1 MSDQTVDLLNALLKI
16 LNWDQ
21 RKIDNVTAL
30 INSLG
35 TLGDKEPI
43 ANSLNQDNST
53 LPSSSVSESDLI
65 KSCKQIETSNQ
76 EKEKLEF
83 DLRKRIVQLEAE
95 KEKLESD
102 LSNRSEQLE
111 ASNQQKCKLESELG
125 KRIDQ
130 LETEKKNLESD
141 LSNRSEQLE
150 ATNQEKEKLE
160 SDLRKRIV
168 QLEAEKKNLES
179 DLSNRSEQLEAANQ
193 QKDKLE
199 SDLGK
204 RIDQLETEKKNLE
217 SDLSSRSEQLE
228 AANLQK
234 DKLESDLSKRCKQ
247 LEAANHQLQDQN
259 NLITKLTGEKDF
271 LAEEKQKQDKRLEE
285 ISDFSRIEEINN
297 FVNGLPISL
306 KNLSCL
312 RILAF
317 DELSVLLTQF
327 GNLQRLKSLWQAVHS
342 EILATNQI
350 CDVELIRLLR
360 IMIEYYNRANP
371 GTELS
376 VYEPHIGDKFDANLF
391 SRLAG
396 PFVPSCVSKVLFPG
410 LKNVKGEHWVKPIVC

>member
-1 MSDQTVDLLNALLKI
+1 MSEQTVDLLNALLKI

-30 INSLG
+30 INSLV

-43 ANSLNQDNST
+43 ANSLNHDNST
-53 LPSSSVSESDLI
+53 LPSSSVSESDLNG
-65 KSCKQIETSNQ
+65 SSKQIETSNQ
-76 EKEKLEF
+76 QKEKF
-83 DLRKRIVQLEAE
+83 
-95 KEKLESD
+95 ESE

-111 ASNQQKCKLESELG
+111 VS
-125 KRIDQ
+125 
-130 LETEKKNLESD
+130 
-141 LSNRSEQLE
+141 
-150 ATNQEKEKLE
+150 
-160 SDLRKRIV
+160 
-168 QLEAEKKNLES
+168 
-179 DLSNRSEQLEAANQ
+179 NQ

-199 SDLGK
+199 SKL
-204 RIDQLETEKKNLE
+204 REKI
-217 SDLSSRSEQLE
+217 
-228 AANLQK
+228 
-234 DKLESDLSKRCKQ
+234 DKLEIENNNLRSDFNYINKQ
-247 LEAANHQLQDQN
+247 LQDANHQLQEKN
-259 NLITKLTGEKDF
+259 NLIAKLAGEKDF
-271 LAEEKQKQDKRLEE
+271 LDKEKQKQDKRLEA

-360 IMIEYYNRANP
+360 IMVEYYNRANP

-376 VYEPHIGDKFDANLF
+376 VYEPHIGDRFDANLF

-396 PFVPSCVSKVLFPG
+396 PIVPSCVSKVLFPG
-410 LKNVKGEHWVKPIVC
+410 LKNVRGEHWVKPIVC

>member
-1 MSDQTVDLLNALLKI
+1 MSEQTVDLLNALLKI

-35 TLGDKEPI
+35 SLGDKEPI
-43 ANSLNQDNST
+43 ASSLNQDNST
-53 LPSSSVSESDLI
+53 ISSSSVSESDLNG
-65 KSCKQIETSNQ
+65 SSKQIETY
-76 EKEKLEF
+76 
-83 DLRKRIVQLEAE
+83 
-95 KEKLESD
+95 
-102 LSNRSEQLE
+102 
-111 ASNQQKCKLESELG
+111 
-125 KRIDQ
+125 
-130 LETEKKNLESD
+130 
-141 LSNRSEQLE
+141 
-150 ATNQEKEKLE
+150 NQEKEKLE
-160 SDLRKRIV
+160 SDLI
-168 QLEAEKKNLES
+168 NG
-179 DLSNRSEQLEAANQ
+179 SEQLEAYNK

-199 SDLGK
+199 SDLREK
-204 RIDQLETEKKNLE
+204 IDILKIEN
-217 SDLSSRSEQLE
+217 
-228 AANLQK
+228 N
-234 DKLESDLSKRCKQ
+234 KLKSVLNNINEQ
-247 LEAANHQLQDQN
+247 LEAANHQLQEQN
-259 NLITKLTGEKDF
+259 NLIAKLAGENDSLDK
-271 LAEEKQKQDKRLEE
+271 EEQKQDKRLEA

-317 DELSVLLTQF
+317 DELPVLLTQF

>member
-1 MSDQTVDLLNALLKI
+1 MSEQTVDLLNALLKI

-35 TLGDKEPI
+35 SLGDKEPI

-53 LPSSSVSESDLI
+53 LPSSSVSESDLNGG
-65 KSCKQIETSNQ
+65 SKQIETSNQ
-76 EKEKLEF
+76 EKEKLE
-83 DLRKRIVQLEAE
+83 
-95 KEKLESD
+95 SD
-102 LSNRSEQLE
+102 LINGSEQLE
-111 ASNQQKCKLESELG
+111 ASNQQK
-125 KRIDQ
+125 D
-130 LETEKKNLESD
+130 
-141 LSNRSEQLE
+141 
-150 ATNQEKEKLE
+150 KLE
-160 SDLRKRIV
+160 SDLRKKID
-168 QLEAEKKNLES
+168 QLEIENEKLKS
-179 DLSNRSEQLEAANQ
+179 DLSNKNEQLEV
-193 QKDKLE
+193 
-199 SDLGK
+199 S
-204 RIDQLETEKKNLE
+204 
-217 SDLSSRSEQLE
+217 
-228 AANLQK
+228 
-234 DKLESDLSKRCKQ
+234 
-247 LEAANHQLQDQN
+247 NHKLQDRN
-259 NLITKLTGEKDF
+259 NLITKLAGEKDF
-271 LAEEKQKQDKRLEE
+271 LAKEKQKQDKRLEA

-317 DELSVLLTQF
+317 DELPVLLTQF

>member
-1 MSDQTVDLLNALLKI
+1 MSEQTVDLLNALLKI

-35 TLGDKEPI
+35 SLGDKEPI
-43 ANSLNQDNST
+43 ASSLNQDNST
-53 LPSSSVSESDLI
+53 ISSSSVSESDLNG
-65 KSCKQIETSNQ
+65 SSKQIETYNQ
-76 EKEKLEF
+76 
-83 DLRKRIVQLEAE
+83 E

-102 LSNRSEQLE
+102 LINGSEQLE
-111 ASNQQKCKLESELG
+111 ASNQQK
-125 KRIDQ
+125 D
-130 LETEKKNLESD
+130 
-141 LSNRSEQLE
+141 
-150 ATNQEKEKLE
+150 KLE
-160 SDLRKRIV
+160 SDLR
-168 QLEAEKKNLES
+168 EKIDILKIEN
-179 DLSNRSEQLEAANQ
+179 N
-193 QKDKLE
+193 KLKSVLNNINE
-199 SDLGK
+199 
-204 RIDQLETEKKNLE
+204 
-217 SDLSSRSEQLE
+217 
-228 AANLQK
+228 
-234 DKLESDLSKRCKQ
+234 Q
-247 LEAANHQLQDQN
+247 LEAANHQLQEQN
-259 NLITKLTGEKDF
+259 NLIAKLAGENDSLDK
-271 LAEEKQKQDKRLEE
+271 EEQKQDKRLEA

-317 DELSVLLTQF
+317 DELPVLLTQF

-360 IMIEYYNRANP
+360 IMVEYYNRANP

-376 VYEPHIGDKFDANLF
+376 VYEPHIGDRFDANLF

>member
-1 MSDQTVDLLNALLKI
+1 MSEQTVDLLNALLKI

-35 TLGDKEPI
+35 SLGDKEPI
-43 ANSLNQDNST
+43 ASSLNQDNST
-53 LPSSSVSESDLI
+53 ISSSSVSESDLNG
-65 KSCKQIETSNQ
+65 SSKQIETYNQ
-76 EKEKLEF
+76 
-83 DLRKRIVQLEAE
+83 E

-102 LSNRSEQLE
+102 LINGSEQLE
-111 ASNQQKCKLESELG
+111 ASNQQK
-125 KRIDQ
+125 D
-130 LETEKKNLESD
+130 
-141 LSNRSEQLE
+141 
-150 ATNQEKEKLE
+150 KLE
-160 SDLRKRIV
+160 SDLRKRI
-168 QLEAEKKNLES
+168 
-179 DLSNRSEQLEAANQ
+179 
-193 QKDKLE
+193 
-199 SDLGK
+199 
-204 RIDQLETEKKNLE
+204 DQLEIENNKLR
-217 SDLSSRSEQLE
+217 SDF
-228 AANLQK
+228 NNIN
-234 DKLESDLSKRCKQ
+234 KQ
-247 LEAANHQLQDQN
+247 LQDANHQLQEKN
-259 NLITKLTGEKDF
+259 NLIAKLTGEKDF
-271 LAEEKQKQDKRLEE
+271 LAKEKQKQDKRLEA

>member
-1 MSDQTVDLLNALLKI
+1 MSEQTVDLLNALLKI

-35 TLGDKEPI
+35 SLGDKEPI
-43 ANSLNQDNST
+43 ASSLNQDNST
-53 LPSSSVSESDLI
+53 ISSSSVSESDLNG
-65 KSCKQIETSNQ
+65 SSKQIETY
-76 EKEKLEF
+76 
-83 DLRKRIVQLEAE
+83 
-95 KEKLESD
+95 
-102 LSNRSEQLE
+102 
-111 ASNQQKCKLESELG
+111 NQQK
-125 KRIDQ
+125 D
-130 LETEKKNLESD
+130 
-141 LSNRSEQLE
+141 
-150 ATNQEKEKLE
+150 KLE

-168 QLEAEKKNLES
+168 QLEAENKKLES
-179 DLSNRSEQLEAANQ
+179 DLSN
-193 QKDKLE
+193 
-199 SDLGK
+199 
-204 RIDQLETEKKNLE
+204 KN
-217 SDLSSRSEQLE
+217 
-228 AANLQK
+228 
-234 DKLESDLSKRCKQ
+234 KQ
-247 LEAANHQLQDQN
+247 LEAANHQLQERN
-259 NLITKLTGEKDF
+259 NLIAKLTGEKDF
-271 LAEEKQKQDKRLEE
+271 LDKEKQKQDKRLEA

>member
-1 MSDQTVDLLNALLKI
+1 MSEQTVDLLNALLKI

-35 TLGDKEPI
+35 SLGDKEPI
-43 ANSLNQDNST
+43 ASSLNQDNST
-53 LPSSSVSESDLI
+53 ISSSSVSESDLNG
-65 KSCKQIETSNQ
+65 SSKQIETY
-76 EKEKLEF
+76 
-83 DLRKRIVQLEAE
+83 
-95 KEKLESD
+95 
-102 LSNRSEQLE
+102 
-111 ASNQQKCKLESELG
+111 NQQ
-125 KRIDQ
+125 
-130 LETEKKNLESD
+130 
-141 LSNRSEQLE
+141 
-150 ATNQEKEKLE
+150 KEKLE

-168 QLEAEKKNLES
+168 QLEAENKKLES
-179 DLSNRSEQLEAANQ
+179 DLSNKNEQLEASNQ

-199 SDLGK
+199 SDLREK
-204 RIDQLETEKKNLE
+204 IDILKIEN
-217 SDLSSRSEQLE
+217 
-228 AANLQK
+228 N
-234 DKLESDLSKRCKQ
+234 KLKSVLNNINEQ
-247 LEAANHQLQDQN
+247 LEAANHQLQEQN
-259 NLITKLTGEKDF
+259 NLIAKLTGEKDF
-271 LAEEKQKQDKRLEE
+271 LAKEKQKQDKRLEA

>member
-1 MSDQTVDLLNALLKI
+1 MSEQTVDLLNALLKI

-35 TLGDKEPI
+35 SLGDKEPI
-43 ANSLNQDNST
+43 ASSLNQDNST
-53 LPSSSVSESDLI
+53 ISSSSVSESDLNG
-65 KSCKQIETSNQ
+65 SSKQIETY
-76 EKEKLEF
+76 
-83 DLRKRIVQLEAE
+83 
-95 KEKLESD
+95 
-102 LSNRSEQLE
+102 
-111 ASNQQKCKLESELG
+111 NQQ
-125 KRIDQ
+125 
-130 LETEKKNLESD
+130 
-141 LSNRSEQLE
+141 
-150 ATNQEKEKLE
+150 KEKLE

-168 QLEAEKKNLES
+168 QLEAENKKLES
-179 DLSNRSEQLEAANQ
+179 DLSNKNEQLEASNQ

-199 SDLGK
+199 SDLREK
-204 RIDQLETEKKNLE
+204 IDILKIEN
-217 SDLSSRSEQLE
+217 
-228 AANLQK
+228 N
-234 DKLESDLSKRCKQ
+234 KLKSVLNNINEQ

-259 NLITKLTGEKDF
+259 NLITKLAGEKDF
-271 LAEEKQKQDKRLEE
+271 LAKEKQKQDKRLEA

-360 IMIEYYNRANP
+360 IMVEYYNRANP

-376 VYEPHIGDKFDANLF
+376 VYEPHIGDRFDANLF

-396 PFVPSCVSKVLFPG
+396 PIVPSCVSKVLFPG

>member
-1 MSDQTVDLLNALLKI
+1 MSEQTVDLLNALLKI

-35 TLGDKEPI
+35 SLGDKEPI
-43 ANSLNQDNST
+43 ASSLNQDNST
-53 LPSSSVSESDLI
+53 ISSSSVSESDLNG
-65 KSCKQIETSNQ
+65 SSKQIETYNQ
-76 EKEKLEF
+76 
-83 DLRKRIVQLEAE
+83 E

-102 LSNRSEQLE
+102 LINGSEQLE
-111 ASNQQKCKLESELG
+111 ASNQQK
-125 KRIDQ
+125 D
-130 LETEKKNLESD
+130 
-141 LSNRSEQLE
+141 
-150 ATNQEKEKLE
+150 KLE
-160 SDLRKRIV
+160 SDLRK
-168 QLEAEKKNLES
+168 K
-179 DLSNRSEQLEAANQ
+179 
-193 QKDKLE
+193 
-199 SDLGK
+199 
-204 RIDQLETEKKNLE
+204 IDQLEIENNKLR
-217 SDLSSRSEQLE
+217 SDF
-228 AANLQK
+228 NNIN
-234 DKLESDLSKRCKQ
+234 KQ
-247 LEAANHQLQDQN
+247 LQDANHQLQEKN
-259 NLITKLTGEKDF
+259 NLIAKLTGEKDF
-271 LAEEKQKQDKRLEE
+271 LAKEKQKQDKRLEA

-317 DELSVLLTQF
+317 DELPVLLTQF
-327 GNLQRLKSLWQAVHS
+327 GNLQRLKNLWQAVHS

>member
-1 MSDQTVDLLNALLKI
+1 MSEQTVDLLNALLKI

-35 TLGDKEPI
+35 SLGDKEPI
-43 ANSLNQDNST
+43 ASSLNQDNST
-53 LPSSSVSESDLI
+53 ISSSSVSESDLNG
-65 KSCKQIETSNQ
+65 SSKQIETYNQ
-76 EKEKLEF
+76 
-83 DLRKRIVQLEAE
+83 Q

-102 LSNRSEQLE
+102 LSNKNEQLE
-111 ASNQQKCKLESELG
+111 AS
-125 KRIDQ
+125 
-130 LETEKKNLESD
+130 
-141 LSNRSEQLE
+141 
-150 ATNQEKEKLE
+150 
-160 SDLRKRIV
+160 
-168 QLEAEKKNLES
+168 
-179 DLSNRSEQLEAANQ
+179 NQ

-199 SDLGK
+199 SDLRK
-204 RIDQLETEKKNLE
+204 RIDQLEIENNKLR
-217 SDLSSRSEQLE
+217 SDF
-228 AANLQK
+228 NNIN
-234 DKLESDLSKRCKQ
+234 KQ
-247 LEAANHQLQDQN
+247 LQDANHQLQEKN
-259 NLITKLTGEKDF
+259 NLIAKLTGEKDF
-271 LAEEKQKQDKRLEE
+271 LAKEKQKQDKRLEA

>member
-1 MSDQTVDLLNALLKI
+1 MSEQTVDLLNALLKI

-35 TLGDKEPI
+35 SLGDKEPI
-43 ANSLNQDNST
+43 ASSLNQDNST
-53 LPSSSVSESDLI
+53 ISSSSVSESDLNG
-65 KSCKQIETSNQ
+65 SSKQIETY
-76 EKEKLEF
+76 
-83 DLRKRIVQLEAE
+83 
-95 KEKLESD
+95 
-102 LSNRSEQLE
+102 
-111 ASNQQKCKLESELG
+111 NQQ
-125 KRIDQ
+125 
-130 LETEKKNLESD
+130 
-141 LSNRSEQLE
+141 
-150 ATNQEKEKLE
+150 KEKLE

-168 QLEAEKKNLES
+168 QLEAENKKLES
-179 DLSNRSEQLEAANQ
+179 DLSNKNEQLEASNQ

-199 SDLGK
+199 SDLRK
-204 RIDQLETEKKNLE
+204 KIDQLEIENEKLK
-217 SDLSSRSEQLE
+217 SDLSNKNEQLE
-228 AANLQK
+228 VSNQQK
-234 DKLESDLSKRCKQ
+234 DKLESDLRKRIDQLEIENNKLRSDFNNINKQ
-247 LEAANHQLQDQN
+247 LEAANHQLQEQN
-259 NLITKLTGEKDF
+259 NLIAKLAGENDSLDK
-271 LAEEKQKQDKRLEE
+271 EEQKQDKRLEA

-297 FVNGLPISL
+297 FVNGLPKTQ

-317 DELSVLLTQF
+317 DELPVLLTQF

-360 IMIEYYNRANP
+360 IMVEYYNRANP

-376 VYEPHIGDKFDANLF
+376 VYEPHIGDRFDANLF

-396 PFVPSCVSKVLFPG
+396 PIVPSCVSKVLFPG

>member
-1 MSDQTVDLLNALLKI
+1 MSEQTVDLLNALLKI

-76 EKEKLEF
+76 EKEKLE
-83 DLRKRIVQLEAE
+83 
-95 KEKLESD
+95 
-102 LSNRSEQLE
+102 
-111 ASNQQKCKLESELG
+111 
-125 KRIDQ
+125 
-130 LETEKKNLESD
+130 
-141 LSNRSEQLE
+141 
-150 ATNQEKEKLE
+150 
-160 SDLRKRIV
+160 SDLRERIE
-168 QLEAEKKNLES
+168 QLEAEKKK
-179 DLSNRSEQLEAANQ
+179 LEA
-193 QKDKLE
+193 
-199 SDLGK
+199 DL
-204 RIDQLETEKKNLE
+204 N
-217 SDLSSRSEQLE
+217 
-228 AANLQK
+228 
-234 DKLESDLSKRCKQ
+234 KQ
-247 LEAANHQLQDQN
+247 LQDANHQLQEQN
-259 NLITKLTGEKDF
+259 NLIANLTREKD
-271 LAEEKQKQDKRLEE
+271 LLDKEKQKQDKRLEA

-350 CDVELIRLLR
+350 CDVELIKLLR

-410 LKNVKGEHWVKPIVC
+410 LKNVRGEHWVKPIVC

>member
-1 MSDQTVDLLNALLKI
+1 MSEQTVDLLNALLKI

-35 TLGDKEPI
+35 TLGDKELI

-53 LPSSSVSESDLI
+53 LPSSSVSESDLNGG
-65 KSCKQIETSNQ
+65 SKQIETSNQ
-76 EKEKLEF
+76 EKEKLES
-83 DLRKRIVQLEAE
+83 DLMRKRIVQLESE
-95 KEKLESD
+95 NKKLEDENKKLESD
-102 LSNRSEQLE
+102 LSN
-111 ASNQQKCKLESELG
+111 
-125 KRIDQ
+125 
-130 LETEKKNLESD
+130 KN
-141 LSNRSEQLE
+141 
-150 ATNQEKEKLE
+150 
-160 SDLRKRIV
+160 V
-168 QLEAEKKNLES
+168 
-179 DLSNRSEQLEAANQ
+179 
-193 QKDKLE
+193 
-199 SDLGK
+199 
-204 RIDQLETEKKNLE
+204 
-217 SDLSSRSEQLE
+217 
-228 AANLQK
+228 
-234 DKLESDLSKRCKQ
+234 Q
-247 LEAANHQLQDQN
+247 LEAANHRLQYQN
-259 NLITKLTGEKDF
+259 NLITNLTREKDF
-271 LAEEKQKQDKRLEE
+271 LAKEKQKQDKRLEA

-317 DELSVLLTQF
+317 DELPVLLTQF

>member
-1 MSDQTVDLLNALLKI
+1 MSEQTVDLLNALLKI

-35 TLGDKEPI
+35 SLGDKEPI
-43 ANSLNQDNST
+43 ASSLNQDNST
-53 LPSSSVSESDLI
+53 ISSSSVSESDLNG
-65 KSCKQIETSNQ
+65 SSKQIETY
-76 EKEKLEF
+76 
-83 DLRKRIVQLEAE
+83 
-95 KEKLESD
+95 
-102 LSNRSEQLE
+102 
-111 ASNQQKCKLESELG
+111 NQQ
-125 KRIDQ
+125 
-130 LETEKKNLESD
+130 
-141 LSNRSEQLE
+141 
-150 ATNQEKEKLE
+150 KEKLE

-168 QLEAEKKNLES
+168 QLEAENKKLES
-179 DLSNRSEQLEAANQ
+179 DLSNKNEQLEASNQ

-199 SDLGK
+199 SVLRK
-204 RIDQLETEKKNLE
+204 RIDQLEIENEKLK
-217 SDLSSRSEQLE
+217 SDLS
-228 AANLQK
+228 NK
-234 DKLESDLSKRCKQ
+234 NVQ
-247 LEAANHQLQDQN
+247 LEAANHRLQYQN
-259 NLITKLTGEKDF
+259 NLITKLAGEKDF
-271 LAEEKQKQDKRLEE
+271 LAKEKQKQDKRLEA

-317 DELSVLLTQF
+317 DELPVLLTQF

>member
-1 MSDQTVDLLNALLKI
+1 MSEQTVDLLNALLKI

-35 TLGDKEPI
+35 SLGDKEPI
-43 ANSLNQDNST
+43 ASSLNQDNST
-53 LPSSSVSESDLI
+53 ISSSSVSESDLNG
-65 KSCKQIETSNQ
+65 SSKQIETYNQ
-76 EKEKLEF
+76 
-83 DLRKRIVQLEAE
+83 E

-102 LSNRSEQLE
+102 LINGSEQLE
-111 ASNQQKCKLESELG
+111 ASNQQK
-125 KRIDQ
+125 D
-130 LETEKKNLESD
+130 
-141 LSNRSEQLE
+141 
-150 ATNQEKEKLE
+150 KLE
-160 SDLRKRIV
+160 SDLRKRI
-168 QLEAEKKNLES
+168 
-179 DLSNRSEQLEAANQ
+179 
-193 QKDKLE
+193 
-199 SDLGK
+199 
-204 RIDQLETEKKNLE
+204 DQLEIENNKLR
-217 SDLSSRSEQLE
+217 SDF
-228 AANLQK
+228 NNIN
-234 DKLESDLSKRCKQ
+234 KQ
-247 LEAANHQLQDQN
+247 LEAANHQLQEQN
-259 NLITKLTGEKDF
+259 NLIAKLAGENDSLDK
-271 LAEEKQKQDKRLEE
+271 EEQKQDKRLEA

-360 IMIEYYNRANP
+360 IMVEYYNRANP

-376 VYEPHIGDKFDANLF
+376 VYEPHIGDRFDANLF

-396 PFVPSCVSKVLFPG
+396 PIVPSCVSKVLFPG

>member
-1 MSDQTVDLLNALLKI
+1 MSEQTVDLLNALLKI

-35 TLGDKEPI
+35 SLGDKEPI
-43 ANSLNQDNST
+43 ASSLNQDNST
-53 LPSSSVSESDLI
+53 ISSSSVSESDLNG
-65 KSCKQIETSNQ
+65 SSKQIETYNQ
-76 EKEKLEF
+76 
-83 DLRKRIVQLEAE
+83 E

-102 LSNRSEQLE
+102 LINGSEQLE
-111 ASNQQKCKLESELG
+111 ASNQQK
-125 KRIDQ
+125 D
-130 LETEKKNLESD
+130 
-141 LSNRSEQLE
+141 
-150 ATNQEKEKLE
+150 KLE
-160 SDLRKRIV
+160 SDLR
-168 QLEAEKKNLES
+168 EKIDILKIEN
-179 DLSNRSEQLEAANQ
+179 N
-193 QKDKLE
+193 KLKSVLNNINE
-199 SDLGK
+199 
-204 RIDQLETEKKNLE
+204 
-217 SDLSSRSEQLE
+217 
-228 AANLQK
+228 
-234 DKLESDLSKRCKQ
+234 Q
-247 LEAANHQLQDQN
+247 LEAANHQLQEQN
-259 NLITKLTGEKDF
+259 NLIAKLTGEKDF
-271 LAEEKQKQDKRLEE
+271 LAKEKQKQDKRLEA

-317 DELSVLLTQF
+317 DELPVLLTQF

>member
-1 MSDQTVDLLNALLKI
+1 MSEQTVDLLNALLKI

-35 TLGDKEPI
+35 SLGDKEPI
-43 ANSLNQDNST
+43 ASSLNQDNST
-53 LPSSSVSESDLI
+53 ISSSSVSESDLNG
-65 KSCKQIETSNQ
+65 SSKQIETY
-76 EKEKLEF
+76 
-83 DLRKRIVQLEAE
+83 
-95 KEKLESD
+95 
-102 LSNRSEQLE
+102 
-111 ASNQQKCKLESELG
+111 
-125 KRIDQ
+125 
-130 LETEKKNLESD
+130 
-141 LSNRSEQLE
+141 
-150 ATNQEKEKLE
+150 
-160 SDLRKRIV
+160 
-168 QLEAEKKNLES
+168 
-179 DLSNRSEQLEAANQ
+179 NQ

-199 SDLGK
+199 SKL
-204 RIDQLETEKKNLE
+204 REKI
-217 SDLSSRSEQLE
+217 
-228 AANLQK
+228 
-234 DKLESDLSKRCKQ
+234 DKLEIENNKLRSDFNNINKQ
-247 LEAANHQLQDQN
+247 LQDANHQLQEKN
-259 NLITKLTGEKDF
+259 NLIAKLTGEKDF
-271 LAEEKQKQDKRLEE
+271 LAKEKQKQDKRLEA

-317 DELSVLLTQF
+317 DELPVLLTQF

>member
-1 MSDQTVDLLNALLKI
+1 MSEQTVDLLNALLKI

-35 TLGDKEPI
+35 SLGDKEPI
-43 ANSLNQDNST
+43 ASSLNQDNST
-53 LPSSSVSESDLI
+53 ISSSSVSESDLNG
-65 KSCKQIETSNQ
+65 SSKQIETY
-76 EKEKLEF
+76 
-83 DLRKRIVQLEAE
+83 
-95 KEKLESD
+95 
-102 LSNRSEQLE
+102 
-111 ASNQQKCKLESELG
+111 NQQ
-125 KRIDQ
+125 
-130 LETEKKNLESD
+130 
-141 LSNRSEQLE
+141 
-150 ATNQEKEKLE
+150 KEKLE

-168 QLEAEKKNLES
+168 QLEAENKKLES
-179 DLSNRSEQLEAANQ
+179 DLSNKNEQLEASNQ

-199 SDLGK
+199 SDLRK
-204 RIDQLETEKKNLE
+204 KIDQLEIENEKLK
-217 SDLSSRSEQLE
+217 SDLSNKNEQLE
-228 AANLQK
+228 V
-234 DKLESDLSKRCKQ
+234 S
-247 LEAANHQLQDQN
+247 NHKLQDRN
-259 NLITKLTGEKDF
+259 NLITKLAGEKDF
-271 LAEEKQKQDKRLEE
+271 LAKEKQKQDKRLEA

-317 DELSVLLTQF
+317 DELPVLLTQF

>member
-1 MSDQTVDLLNALLKI
+1 MSEQTVDLLNALLKI

-35 TLGDKEPI
+35 SLGDKEPI
-43 ANSLNQDNST
+43 ASSLNQDNST
-53 LPSSSVSESDLI
+53 ISSSSVSESDLNG
-65 KSCKQIETSNQ
+65 SSKQIETYNQ
-76 EKEKLEF
+76 
-83 DLRKRIVQLEAE
+83 E

-102 LSNRSEQLE
+102 LINGSEQLE
-111 ASNQQKCKLESELG
+111 ASNQQK
-125 KRIDQ
+125 D
-130 LETEKKNLESD
+130 
-141 LSNRSEQLE
+141 
-150 ATNQEKEKLE
+150 KLE
-160 SDLRKRIV
+160 SDLR
-168 QLEAEKKNLES
+168 EKIDILKIEN
-179 DLSNRSEQLEAANQ
+179 N
-193 QKDKLE
+193 KLKSVLNNINE
-199 SDLGK
+199 
-204 RIDQLETEKKNLE
+204 
-217 SDLSSRSEQLE
+217 
-228 AANLQK
+228 
-234 DKLESDLSKRCKQ
+234 Q
-247 LEAANHQLQDQN
+247 LEAANHQLQEQN
-259 NLITKLTGEKDF
+259 NLIAKLAGENDSLDK
-271 LAEEKQKQDKRLEE
+271 EEQKQDKRLEA

-360 IMIEYYNRANP
+360 IMVEYYNRANP

-376 VYEPHIGDKFDANLF
+376 VYEPHIGDRFDANLF

-396 PFVPSCVSKVLFPG
+396 PIVPSCVSKVLFPG

>member
-1 MSDQTVDLLNALLKI
+1 MSEQTVDLLNALLKI

-35 TLGDKEPI
+35 SLGDKEPI
-43 ANSLNQDNST
+43 ASSLNQDNST
-53 LPSSSVSESDLI
+53 ISSSSVSESDLNG
-65 KSCKQIETSNQ
+65 SSKQIETY
-76 EKEKLEF
+76 
-83 DLRKRIVQLEAE
+83 
-95 KEKLESD
+95 
-102 LSNRSEQLE
+102 
-111 ASNQQKCKLESELG
+111 
-125 KRIDQ
+125 
-130 LETEKKNLESD
+130 
-141 LSNRSEQLE
+141 
-150 ATNQEKEKLE
+150 
-160 SDLRKRIV
+160 
-168 QLEAEKKNLES
+168 
-179 DLSNRSEQLEAANQ
+179 NQ

-199 SDLGK
+199 SKL
-204 RIDQLETEKKNLE
+204 REKI
-217 SDLSSRSEQLE
+217 
-228 AANLQK
+228 
-234 DKLESDLSKRCKQ
+234 DKLEIENNNLRSDFNYINKQ
-247 LEAANHQLQDQN
+247 LQDANHQLQEKN
-259 NLITKLTGEKDF
+259 NLIAKLAGEKDF
-271 LAEEKQKQDKRLEE
+271 LDKEKQKQDKRLEA

-360 IMIEYYNRANP
+360 IMVEYYNRANP

-376 VYEPHIGDKFDANLF
+376 VYEPHIGDRFDANLF

-396 PFVPSCVSKVLFPG
+396 PIVPSCVSKVLFPG

>member
-1 MSDQTVDLLNALLKI
+1 MSEQTVDLLNALLKI

-35 TLGDKEPI
+35 SLGDKEPI
-43 ANSLNQDNST
+43 ASSLNQDNST
-53 LPSSSVSESDLI
+53 ISSSSVSESDLNG
-65 KSCKQIETSNQ
+65 SSKQIETY
-76 EKEKLEF
+76 
-83 DLRKRIVQLEAE
+83 
-95 KEKLESD
+95 
-102 LSNRSEQLE
+102 
-111 ASNQQKCKLESELG
+111 NQQ
-125 KRIDQ
+125 
-130 LETEKKNLESD
+130 
-141 LSNRSEQLE
+141 
-150 ATNQEKEKLE
+150 KEKLE

-168 QLEAEKKNLES
+168 QLEAENKKLESDLSNKNEQLEASNQQKDKLESDLRKKIDQLEIENEKLKS
-179 DLSNRSEQLEAANQ
+179 DLSNRSEQLEAAN
-193 QKDKLE
+193 
-199 SDLGK
+199 
-204 RIDQLETEKKNLE
+204 
-217 SDLSSRSEQLE
+217 
-228 AANLQK
+228 
-234 DKLESDLSKRCKQ
+234 
-247 LEAANHQLQDQN
+247 HQLQEQN
-259 NLITKLTGEKDF
+259 NLIAKLTGEKDF
-271 LAEEKQKQDKRLEE
+271 LDKEKQKQDKRLEA

>member
-1 MSDQTVDLLNALLKI
+1 MSEQTVDLLNALLKI

-35 TLGDKEPI
+35 SLGDKEPI
-43 ANSLNQDNST
+43 ASSLNQDNST
-53 LPSSSVSESDLI
+53 LPSSSVSESDLTGG
-65 KSCKQIETSNQ
+65 SKQIETSNQ
-76 EKEKLEF
+76 EKEKLE
-83 DLRKRIVQLEAE
+83 
-95 KEKLESD
+95 SD
-102 LSNRSEQLE
+102 LINGSEQLE
-111 ASNQQKCKLESELG
+111 ASNQQK
-125 KRIDQ
+125 D
-130 LETEKKNLESD
+130 
-141 LSNRSEQLE
+141 
-150 ATNQEKEKLE
+150 KLE
-160 SDLRKRIV
+160 SDLR
-168 QLEAEKKNLES
+168 EKIDILKIEN
-179 DLSNRSEQLEAANQ
+179 N
-193 QKDKLE
+193 KLKSVLNNINE
-199 SDLGK
+199 
-204 RIDQLETEKKNLE
+204 
-217 SDLSSRSEQLE
+217 
-228 AANLQK
+228 
-234 DKLESDLSKRCKQ
+234 Q
-247 LEAANHQLQDQN
+247 LEAANHQLQEQN
-259 NLITKLTGEKDF
+259 NLIAKLTGEKDF
-271 LAEEKQKQDKRLEE
+271 LAKEKQKQDKRLEA

-317 DELSVLLTQF
+317 DELPVLLTQF